1 MGHITCTISRNTE
14 HNALGL
20 LAIINNNIFM
30 LSLIS
35 PIAEIIIKVKPNH
48 LTGQNSVLELKIV
61 KILAFDEF

>member
-1 MGHITCTISRNTE
+1 
-14 HNALGL
+14 
-20 LAIINNNIFM
+20 M

-61 KILAFDEF
+61 KILAFDEL